1 MISMMEEEFGM
12 RGGPPRAVMRFGWCC
27 KWLLSLLSPLLWS
40 DFLFVRM
47 SLDSPSKLRARL
59 LPSKRKKTTTQ
70 VPEPRQNSSFLKG
83 TWETVWGCDVD
94 DVGLVETPLEDIDS
108 PLDSVPDQGNG
119 LNEVTTATPTNGAP
133 YSKDEDITPILS
145 SDFPSSSDPNA
156 WRGEEGH
163 RDIKSLRTSTSHPAK
178 LPLA

>member
-1 MISMMEEEFGM
+1 
-12 RGGPPRAVMRFGWCC
+12 
-27 KWLLSLLSPLLWS
+27 
-40 DFLFVRM
+40 M
-47 SLDSPSKLRARL
+47 SLGSPSKLRARL

-108 PLDSVPDQGNG
+108 PLDSVSDQGNG
-119 LNEVTTATPTNGAP
+119 LDEVATTTPTNGAP
-133 YSKDEDITPILS
+133 YGKDEDITPILP

-156 WRGEEGH
+156 WKGEEGH
-163 RDIKSLRTSTSHPAK
+163 RDIKSHRTSTSRHAK

>member
-1 MISMMEEEFGM
+1 M
-12 RGGPPRAVMRFGWCC
+12 RGEPPRAVMRFGWCC
-27 KWLLSLLSPLLWS
+27 KWLLSLLPPLLWS
-40 DFLFVRM
+40 DILFV
-47 SLDSPSKLRARL
+47 SLGSPSKLRARL

-70 VPEPRQNSSFLKG
+70 VPEPRQNTSFLKG

-94 DVGLVETPLEDIDS
+94 DVGLVQTPLEDIDS
-108 PLDSVPDQGNG
+108 PLDSVSDQGNG
-119 LNEVTTATPTNGAP
+119 LDEVATATPANGAP

-163 RDIKSLRTSTSHPAK
+163 RDSKSLRTSTSRSTK
-178 LPLA
+178 LSLA